1 MTRCCLKVINK
12 AIDSITEEERKSAH
26 EKWIQTGIVDY
37 TKYYLALGVSVFIL
51 LLVLIWNYMLNAV
64 VKRKTRQLTQELA
77 ERARLEKKLFKAIEK
92 AEESDRLKSAFL
104 ANMSHEIRTPM
115 NGIVGFSEMLT
126 DPDLEP
132 ELREKYSK
140 IVVDSGEQLLSIV
153 NDILDISRIEAEEV
167 EVNKET
173 FEVNFLLDELCEFF
187 RLKAQRKQIELIA
200 EKESEESPVFIVS
213 DKVKINQILSN
224 LISNAIKFTSKGI
237 IKVSYQLFS
246 DEITFSVKDS
256 GIGISAE
263 MQSKIFD
270 RFRQAELDLT
280 RQYGGTGLGLSISEK
295 LVKLLNGDIWLES
308 TPQKGST
315 FYFKVPCERSNE
327 KHIKVKTKQ
336 ENMPSDTERKTKK
349 TVLIAEDEEVNY
361 LYLVEILNHAGIKHI
376 LAKNGQEAV
385 NKCSSHPEI
394 DLVLMD
400 IKMPILNGLD
410 ATRKIKRLWPKL
422 PIIAITAY
430 ALAGDKEKALEA
442 GCDDYLAKPV
452 KKEQLQE
459 MLLRYL

>member
-1 MTRCCLKVINK
+1 
-12 AIDSITEEERKSAH
+12 
-26 EKWIQTGIVDY
+26 
-37 TKYYLALGVSVFIL
+37 
-51 LLVLIWNYMLNAV
+51 
-64 VKRKTRQLTQELA
+64 
-77 ERARLEKKLFKAIEK
+77 
-92 AEESDRLKSAFL
+92 
-104 ANMSHEIRTPM
+104 MSHEIRTPM